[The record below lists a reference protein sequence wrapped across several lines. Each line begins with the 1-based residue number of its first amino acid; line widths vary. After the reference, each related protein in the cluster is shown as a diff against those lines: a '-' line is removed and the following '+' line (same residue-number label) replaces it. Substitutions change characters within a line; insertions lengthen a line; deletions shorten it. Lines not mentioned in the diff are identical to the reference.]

1 MPQVYLTSFF
11 GSGKCCLQVMGGVR
25 GVTKDVAQISIV
37 VYGWGNPRCKSVR
50 RLLQDLRP
58 LGRATQGRCGF
69 VCAGRSAWRWSY
81 LRMGG
86 RSIRFGAV

>member
-37 VYGWGNPRCKSVR
+37 VYGWGNPSEFC
-50 RLLQDLRP
+50 LC
-58 LGRATQGRCGF
+58 RAI
-69 VCAGRSAWRWSY
+69 S
-81 LRMGG
+81 M
-86 RSIRFGAV
+86 AV

>member
-50 RLLQDLRP
+50 GSFR
-58 LGRATQGRCGF
+58 TCGH
-69 VCAGRSAWRWSY
+69 
-81 LRMGG
+81 
-86 RSIRFGAV
+86 